1 MSRTRSLVLMAGA
14 AVGLA
19 GSALAQSAAVDQSR
33 AYAAELMSD
42 AQGRESLLANGG
54 SAPEVFGQIQF
65 RYVYNDRDEAAGGDG
80 EGNDDATIGFQTR
93 RTKIGVQGDIT
104 ENISYRVIGA
114 FERDGGAFMLE
125 DAFGTY
131 QMESDWSLMW
141 GQFKLPFMRQE
152 LVSSAKQLA
161 AERSIMNE
169 TFNQDRSQGVQA
181 TYKGENFMFRAA
193 FSDGFV
199 AANSD
204 ITSESADW
212 ALTGRIDYKWAGAW
226 DQFDDFTS
234 WQNAAFAGLVGGA
247 IHWESGGETF
257 GTGMGGSDYDL
268 ITATA
273 DVGIEGNGWNAFA
286 DAVWRNTDIDGG
298 ADADDFGFGIQ
309 GGIFLSADWELFGR
323 WDLVIPDDD
332 AFGGDPEDFNTITIG
347 VNHYIIPE
355 SHAAKITA
363 DFSYYLDDPSES
375 IVPTSTGT
383 ALLPDTNDGQWAIR
397 FQVQLLF

>member
-1 MSRTRSLVLMAGA
+1 MAGA

-65 RYVYNDRDEAAGGDG
+65 RYIYNDRDEAEGGG

-114 FERDGGAFMLE
+114 FERDGGGFLLE
-125 DAFGTY
+125 DAFGVY
-131 QMESDWSLMW
+131 KFESDWSLMW

-181 TYKGENFMFRAA
+181 TFQGENFMFRGAL
-193 FSDGFV
+193 SDGFM
-199 AANSD
+199 ASNSD
-204 ITSESADW
+204 ITSESADI
-212 ALTGRIDYKWAGAW
+212 ALTGRIDWKWAGTW
-226 DQFDDFTS
+226 EQFDDFTS
-234 WQNAAFAGLVGGA
+234 WQNGTYAGLLGGA
-247 IHWESGGETF
+247 IHWETGGETF
-257 GTGMGGSDYDL
+257 GSGFGGSDYDL

-273 DVGIEGNGWNAFA
+273 DVGVEGNGWNAFA
-286 DAVWRNTDIDGG
+286 DAVWRNFDVDGG
-298 ADADDFGFGIQ
+298 TDSDDFGFGIQ
-309 GGIFLSADWELFGR
+309 GGIFVAADWELFGR
-323 WDLVIPDDD
+323 WDIVIPDDD
-332 AFGGDPEDFNTITIG
+332 AGGDPEDFNSITVG

-363 DFSYYLDDPSES
+363 DFNYYLDDPSES